1 MIIPTT
7 MNEKEAKRVELISA
21 RSDNVR
27 YRRKI
32 KQLMEINKSLTNEV
46 FELTEQLNKKNQELN
61 EVRAKYLYLKD
72 KV

>member
-1 MIIPTT
+1 
-7 MNEKEAKRVELISA
+7 MNEREAKRVELISA

-27 YRRKI
+27 YRNKI
-32 KQLMEINKSLTNEV
+32 KQLMEINKSLTDEV
-46 FELTEQLNKKNQELN
+46 FELKEQLNKKNQELN